1 MSRAIVT
8 GGASGIGA
16 SVVTQLRE
24 RGFDVVVLDRDES
37 DGVVV
42 DVTDAA
48 GVDAAVQ
55 EAARRLLALEVSR
68 EARPSTAVSSWL
80 MSSRQVTKAP

>member
-16 SVVTQLRE
+16 AVVAQLRE
-24 RGFDVVVLDRDES
+24 RGFDVVVLDRVES

-48 GVDAAVQ
+48 GVDAATIS
-55 EAARRLLALEVSR
+55 EASA
-68 EARPSTAVSSWL
+68 
-80 MSSRQVTKAP
+80 